1 MTSKRRSMIDVRSTG
16 RRRAR
21 KELYE
26 ARVPFM
32 CAGTKLDGIVTP
44 CGKTVI
50 IPPKDA
56 PEWFDEIWPVG
67 NRVLHNS
74 LQADHE
80 SKDLEANDIQFL
92 NWRCSSC
99 HKLQDNETEKG
110 TATVDTDLW

>member
-1 MTSKRRSMIDVRSTG
+1 MTNKRRSMVDVRSTG

-26 ARVPFM
+26 ARIPFR
-32 CAGTKLDGIVTP
+32 CVGYTIDGVLTT
-44 CGKTVI
+44 CGKTVKV
-50 IPPKDA
+50 PPKDA
-56 PEWFDEIWPVG
+56 PEWFDEIWPEA
-67 NRVLHNS
+67 NRVLTNS

-110 TATVDTDLW
+110 VGTIDTDLW